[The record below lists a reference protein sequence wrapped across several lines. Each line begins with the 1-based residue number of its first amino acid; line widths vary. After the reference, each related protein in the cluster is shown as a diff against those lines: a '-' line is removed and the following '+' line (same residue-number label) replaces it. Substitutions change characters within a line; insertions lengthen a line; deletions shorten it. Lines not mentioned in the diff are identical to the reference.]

1 MYIHV
6 YTCIYMYIYIYIYI
20 YTHICLLDPQ
30 AVQLVSACSPDVDV
44 LVWEGVDDDTL
55 LEFKHSYATL

>member
-1 MYIHV
+1 M
-6 YTCIYMYIYIYIYI
+6 YIYIYI